1 MEEITHASEVRDV
14 VFQSHFSGE
23 QAERD
28 TSLERKAKIVVF
40 IEHAQVVAS
49 IQFQAQNQGRIAWP
63 QQQQLLSIIKN
74 SYLDT
79 LLFASVNQALLL
91 FARWT
96 YALACPP
103 IVCHFE
109 RRFVA

>member
-1 MEEITHASEVRDV
+1 MEEIIHASEVRDV

-49 IQFQAQNQGRIAWP
+49 IQFQSQNQGRIAWP
-63 QQQQLLSIIKN
+63 QQQLLSIIKN

-79 LLFASVNQALLL
+79 LLFTSVNQTLLL

-103 IVCHFE
+103 VVCHFE
-109 RRFVA
+109 RGFVS